1 MPIFTAGR
9 ISSRVR
15 LAEGQ
20 TQEALANYQKAVRSA
35 LTEVSDS
42 LIDIAKRREQRA
54 EQESLVDARERA
66 VRLSQLRYRGGVDSY
81 LQVLDAETRLFDAQ
95 LQLADLKRDELT
107 AIVQLYRALGGGW
120 PSTRGPNAQA
130 GR

>member
-1 MPIFTAGR
+1 MPDC
-9 ISSRVR
+9 VER
-15 LAEGQ
+15 LNLVLRLWSGC
-20 TQEALANYQKAVRSA
+20 LSA
-35 LTEVSDS
+35 AKTIAHETRRGENTPGDDS

-54 EQESLVDARERA
+54 EQESLADARERA
-66 VRLSQLRYRGGVDSY
+66 VRLSQLRYRGGIDRY

-120 PSTRGPNAQA
+120 PSTRGPNALA
-130 GR
+130 DR